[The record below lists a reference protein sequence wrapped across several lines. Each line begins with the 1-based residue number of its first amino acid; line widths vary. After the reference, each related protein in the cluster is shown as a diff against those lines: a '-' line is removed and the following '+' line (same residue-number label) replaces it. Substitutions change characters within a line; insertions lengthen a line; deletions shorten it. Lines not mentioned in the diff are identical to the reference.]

1 MDWDI
6 DFSETISR
14 DHLQLVKDTL
24 DAKHQAELGNYDD
37 AARILWELLI
47 ETKDRGETA
56 WECITTVHMGKVYRF
71 LRWGIAV
78 KLYEQAIKL
87 AESIEFDQ
95 AKMMALNDLGE
106 MRCSWGELE
115 VSVQLLK
122 QSLALAQSDDV
133 KSRRDILLNLSIA
146 HEGLG
151 HLTTC
156 KKILKELVQ
165 LDKELGHQGLLE
177 DQEHLAEI
185 EDRLVEDGRQRGK
198 KKIKS

>member
-6 DFSETISR
+6 DFSETVSR
-14 DHLQLVKDTL
+14 DHLQLVKETL

-37 AARILWELLI
+37 AARILWELLV

-78 KLYEQAIKL
+78 KLYEQAIKM
-87 AESIEFDQ
+87 AESIEFNK

-115 VSVQLLK
+115 VSIQLLK
-122 QSLALAQSDDV
+122 QSLALVQPDDL
-133 KSRRDILLNLSIA
+133 KARRDILVNLSIA
-146 HEGLG
+146 HEELG
-151 HLTTC
+151 HLPTC
-156 KKILKELVQ
+156 KKILKELIQ
-165 LDKELGHQGLLE
+165 LDKELGHQGLSE

-185 EDRLVEDGRQRGK
+185 EARLAEDGRERGK
-198 KKIKS
+198 KNFKS